1 MGSYPSKTD
10 KLDNEYKEMVR
21 VCKGAYG
28 IGVTNGLYMYIL
40 NRQATIKPLIE
51 NNNSWKANL
60 LRHFTFIVTAH
71 MKGQMGARN
80 TLFKNFEEYYSDR
93 SNKDH
98 VFIVDSLLSKY
109 LMTYLDPQ
117 LQNINQGVQLRM

>member
-10 KLDNEYKEMVR
+10 NLDNEYKEMVR

-28 IGVTNGLYMYIL
+28 IGVTNGLYLYIL
-40 NRQATIKPLIE
+40 KQQATIKPLIE

-71 MKGQMGARN
+71 MNGKMGARN
-80 TLFKNFEEYYSDR
+80 KLFINFEEYYSDI

-98 VFIVDSLLSKY
+98 VLIVDSLLSKY
-109 LMTYLDPQ
+109 LMMYLDPQ